1 MHPSTILS
9 CFKDK
14 FHFFAGLFFLYR
26 TTILANLLIF
36 SNMQYLFVNEVILVI
51 IFGVQA
57 VVQPFEAP
65 CDNVISSLVLL
76 ALLIINTLG
85 INDNIYIGNKHYM
98 KEMAVLQYFQILL
111 VCLPLLI
118 TLAWALKLL
127 FRKCLQCKRN

>member
-1 MHPSTILS
+1 
-9 CFKDK
+9 
-14 FHFFAGLFFLYR
+14 
-26 TTILANLLIF
+26 
-36 SNMQYLFVNEVILVI
+36 MQYLFVNEVILVI

-57 VVQPFEAP
+57 VIQPFEAP

-98 KEMAVLQYFQILL
+98 KEVAVLQYFQILL
-111 VCLPLLI
+111 VCLPLFI

-127 FRKCLQCKRN
+127 FRKCLQCKRNYSVNSISEAEVSLIYDCNEDFI